1 MVQSLIWNP
10 TEELFTTKWWNSS
23 ILSFLRWDYTRF
35 TQAVSDSSMELP
47 CNTAKNLIL
56 TSRIKNQLKQAL
68 HKRKNLHTLITLKKT
83 AKIYFILLA
92 YQLSTETL
100 ETPNWHIKRGSFP
113 TKRNIDDVCNF
124 SVSRSR

>member
-35 TQAVSDSSMELP
+35 TQAVSDSSMELS

-56 TSRIKNQLKQAL
+56 TSRIKKSIKTSFTQAQ
-68 HKRKNLHTLITLKKT
+68 NLHTLITLKKM
-83 AKIYFILLA
+83 AKIDFAILA
-92 YQLSTETL
+92 YQLSTEAHG
-100 ETPNWHIKRGSFP
+100 TPNWHIKCGSFSI
-113 TKRNIDDVCNF
+113 KRTIDDIRN
-124 SVSRSR
+124 SSPKRSG